1 MIARWIVAV
10 VDLEPLLRLL
20 KRPRLGLAHRNQHT
34 FVRND
39 ERHGF
44 DDETLAR
51 RHEKLAFE
59 MIAFSVSEY
68 FEVDS
73 ISSTCC
79 LVWRLISMKF
89 STAFCSLIVGCSIS
103 IHKISS

>member
-1 MIARWIVAV
+1 MM
-10 VDLEPLLRLL
+10 
-20 KRPRLGLAHRNQHT
+20 
-34 FVRND
+34 ND
-39 ERHGF
+39 TGSM
-44 DDETLAR
+44 TKLSPVGTK
-51 RHEKLAFE
+51 KLAFE